1 MKEYLKSYL
10 GYSYLVSEDFF
21 DSLKEL
27 RKQSVDFNHAWG
39 IINNR
44 RYRKNFGAMFAIINL
59 STGFASGRNDALFD
73 SGEAL
78 EETYGSDEDEL
89 VFGEHLVDF
98 NNTSQE

>member
-1 MKEYLKSYL
+1 MKEYLKPYL

-44 RYRKNFGAMFAIINL
+44 RYRKSFGAMFAGGLKGLIEL
-59 STGFASGRNDALFD
+59 MYYGEVDMDVRHYDGRLKHVEKYKNPEL
-73 SGEAL
+73 L
-78 EETYGSDEDEL
+78 EVQHD
-89 VFGEHLVDF
+89 
-98 NNTSQE
+98 

>member
-10 GYSYLVSEDFF
+10 GQSYPVSEDFF

-44 RYRKNFGAMFAIINL
+44 RYRKTFGAMFAGGIKGLIEL
-59 STGFASGRNDALFD
+59 MYYGEVDMDVCYYDGRLKRVKKHENPELL
-73 SGEAL
+73 EAQHD
-78 EETYGSDEDEL
+78 TRTD
-89 VFGEHLVDF
+89 
-98 NNTSQE
+98 

>member
-10 GYSYLVSEDFF
+10 GHSYLVSEDFF

-44 RYRKNFGAMFAIINL
+44 RYRKTFGSIFARSLKGLTELMYYGKVDMDVRYYN
-59 STGFASGRNDALFD
+59 GRLKRIKKIR
-73 SGEAL
+73 
-78 EETYGSDEDEL
+78 
-89 VFGEHLVDF
+89 
-98 NNTSQE
+98 